1 MKTWIT
7 VLCAVAVALVVLAGA
22 EKKDAPKVVTEA
34 PKVVVDEDQL
44 ERRDG
49 LWYFEGKPFT
59 GVAVWKHENGKKE
72 KEITIKDGK
81 PDGLWTWWH
90 ENGQKKAEA
99 NYKDGKPADGLY
111 TLWHENG
118 QKKYEA
124 TFKDGKQISTKKWD
138 QDGKL
143 TEE

>member
-1 MKTWIT
+1 MKIWIT
-7 VLCAVAVALVVLAGA
+7 VLCAVTLLLGGCAKTEVPKVVVEAPDVVEAPKPAV
-22 EKKDAPKVVTEA
+22 EAPKVVTEA

-90 ENGQKKAEA
+90 ENGQKKYEA
-99 NYKDGKPADGLY
+99 TWKDGKS
-111 TLWHENG
+111 
-118 QKKYEA
+118 
-124 TFKDGKQISTKKWD
+124 ISTKYWD
-138 QDGKL
+138 RDGNPL
-143 TEE
+143 